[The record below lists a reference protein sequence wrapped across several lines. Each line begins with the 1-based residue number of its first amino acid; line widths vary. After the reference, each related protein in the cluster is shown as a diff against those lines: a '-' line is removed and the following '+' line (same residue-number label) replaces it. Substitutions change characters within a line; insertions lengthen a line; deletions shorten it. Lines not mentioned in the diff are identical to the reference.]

1 MTNYSSIPS
10 DQPASESMELT
21 RRESSVSNGSA
32 PHKTLVVSIGIAS
45 VALAY
50 LLGLR
55 AGGGTGGGVGSAE
68 KVVLPTEAA
77 GVTQLC
83 EIYHDGPV
91 SVIQTSRGEPSKQWK
106 EVGCIRR
113 SRGLKE
119 GQNVAPS
126 AAVIDV
132 DYSQVPF
139 GDRVPILGFGGA
151 FTEAAALNYGS
162 LNEQGQSAVMELL
175 FGKEGLG
182 YR

>member
-10 DQPASESMELT
+10 VQPASESMELT
-21 RRESSVSNGSA
+21 RRESSVSNVSA
-32 PHKTLVVSIGIAS
+32 PHKTLVISVGIVSL
-45 VALAY
+45 ALAY

-55 AGGGTGGGVGSAE
+55 AGGGMGGAAE

-91 SVIQTSRGEPSKQWK
+91 SVIQTSRSEPSKQWK

-113 SRGLKE
+113 ARSLKE
-119 GQNVAPS
+119 GDSATPS
-126 AAVIDV
+126 AVINL
-132 DYSQVPF
+132 DYSKVPF
-139 GDRVPILGFGGA
+139 ADRVPILGFGGA

-162 LNEQGQSAVMELL
+162 LNQQGQQAVMELL